1 MRPLNSNF
9 IDSERRFGR
18 WREMPRPE
26 YRGGRDGA
34 DKVLTYMLDHCATSF
49 DDQKVILELALADTR
64 GRIFRREQRKMQ
76 ETLDNE

>member
-1 MRPLNSNF
+1 MA
-9 IDSERRFGR
+9 I
-18 WREMPRPE
+18 PE
-26 YRGGRDGA
+26 YIIDGEHASLIRDGA